1 MREMTATSLKNTMQ
15 ETINNLKNEEARNI
29 SSQISKAK
37 AIAYL
42 VTVASQVIEQ
52 ERKFF
57 LDNAAREKSAK
68 SYLKWDEMEER
79 LLSGKTKTP

>member
-57 LDNAAREKSAK
+57 LDDAAREKSAK
-68 SYLKWDEMEER
+68 SDLKWDEMEER